1 MKSLRLS
8 LNLRYTDPY
17 FTKTLWAIGQ
27 NRNSKLAS
35 FSLQELFS
43 FLMCTK
49 YCFNWCEHIE
59 TDKKFF
65 SASLTESKCP
75 SQYKWHT
82 VNLTTRPPLLPV
94 ENSTLAVH
102 KLDSDLNVA
111 KDQKWNKS
119 TGRKSQPVF
128 CCLRS
133 AVGAKRRWAWA
144 HKAQE
149 IALLDQCSLIS
160 FGR

>member
-1 MKSLRLS
+1 MSFNPHKTVPLFWDSAINVLITSRGRTIFQNLHNESLRLS

-27 NRNSKLAS
+27 NRNNKLTS

-65 SASLTESKCP
+65 PASLTANVHLNTNDMLS
-75 SQYKWHT
+75 
-82 VNLTTRPPLLPV
+82 NLATRPPLLPV
-94 ENSTLAVH
+94 GKSTLVVH
-102 KLDSDLNVA
+102 KLESDLNVA

-119 TGRKSQPVF
+119 TGRK
-128 CCLRS
+128 
-133 AVGAKRRWAWA
+133 G
-144 HKAQE
+144 
-149 IALLDQCSLIS
+149 
-160 FGR
+160 